1 MWVGRPTHL
10 ELVGLLTA
18 GVTIAALCAALGALS
33 YVGGATVFR
42 DSEAYADRMRECQST
57 SLSQLGFSGAS
68 KPDLPTLKSVTDH
81 CFNYIL
87 YADELGESNIT
98 RGMYI
103 HQRYENNVILFMVVL
118 ITFSGVGLAG
128 LQLLTSYN
136 LATTTRA
143 AVVAN
148 AAARSEAATT
158 GAAAQGGEGDAA
170 GKVVADAS
178 EVALEHGKLTVRSS
192 VTGVIIIALSF
203 AFFFVY
209 VVSVYSVRVPAD
221 PQETVATNS
230 AATNA
235 TQQAPLGGNGPP
247 PPN

>member
-1 MWVGRPTHL
+1 MGGGRTIRI
-10 ELVGLLTA
+10 ELAALVSA
-18 GVTIAALCAALGALS
+18 AVTIAALCAGLGALS
-33 YVGGATVFR
+33 YVSAATTFH
-42 DSEAYADRMRECQST
+42 DSEAYADRMRDCQTT
-57 SLSQLGFSGAS
+57 SLGQLGLGAG
-68 KPDLPTLKSVTDH
+68 KPDLPTLRGITDH

-128 LQLLTSYN
+128 LQLMTSYN

-143 AVVAN
+143 AVDAHVEARREGI
-148 AAARSEAATT
+148 AAP
-158 GAAAQGGEGDAA
+158 AQGDGGDAA
-170 GKVVADAS
+170 GKTAADVS
-178 EVALEHGKLTVRSS
+178 EVALAHGKLTVRSS

-221 PQETVATNS
+221 PQES
-230 AATNA
+230 SATNA
-235 TQQAPLGGNGPP
+235 PAAVNATVQAPNGGNGPP
-247 PPN
+247 PAS

>member
-1 MWVGRPTHL
+1 MSVGRLTRL
-10 ELVGLLTA
+10 EIVALLAA
-18 GVTIAALCAALGALS
+18 GVTIASLCAALCALS

-42 DSEAYADRMRECQST
+42 DSELYADRMNDCQT
-57 SLSQLGFSGAS
+57 ASLSQLGFSGAS
-68 KPDLPTLKSVTDH
+68 KPDLPTLKNVTDH

-118 ITFSGVGLAG
+118 ITFSGVGLAE

-143 AVVAN
+143 AVVAD
-148 AAARSEAATT
+148 AAARRQA
-158 GAAAQGGEGDAA
+158 GAAGASGGEGEAA
-170 GKVVADAS
+170 SKAVADVS

-221 PQETVATNS
+221 PQEAAATNS
-230 AATNA
+230 AAANA
-235 TQQAPLGGNGPP
+235 TQQTSLGGNGPP